1 MKKQVEETV
10 QQLIGLPLWSIGR
23 AGGLIWF
30 AFGAERREILL
41 RRGRKK
47 IVSEYSLHIQCA
59 WRIRKRNRIIVGYG
73 DRSYPSGDDP
83 YKEFPETEPD
93 KIGNNQLDQRTL
105 EFLRDHEQSP
115 LIVRSVK
122 ADAVGSIYITF
133 NQGYALDVFP
143 SSSLSTE
150 HWRFFRPA
158 SEEDHFVVTCE
169 GIEIE

>member
-1 MKKQVEETV
+1 MKKQVEKIV

-23 AGGLIWF
+23 AGGLVWF
-30 AFGAERREILL
+30 AFGVERREVLL
-41 RRGRKK
+41 RKGRKK
-47 IVSEYSLHIQCA
+47 IVSEYSLHLQCP
-59 WRIRKRNRIIVGYG
+59 WRIRKRSKIIVGYG

-83 YKEFPETEPD
+83 YKEFLETEPD

-105 EFLRDHEQSP
+105 KLIMDHKQSP

-122 ADAVGSIYITF
+122 SDASGGIYIAF
-133 NQGYALDVFP
+133 NQGYSLDVFP

-150 HWRFFRPA
+150 YWRFFKPA

>member
-1 MKKQVEETV
+1 MKRQVEKII

-30 AFGAERREILL
+30 AFGVERREVL
-41 RRGRKK
+41 RKGRKK
-47 IVSEYSLHIQCA
+47 IVSEYSLHVQCP
-59 WRIRKRNRIIVGYG
+59 WRIRKRNKIIVGYG

-83 YKEFPETEPD
+83 YREYSEIEPD
-93 KIGNNQLDQRTL
+93 KIGDNQLDQRTL
-105 EFLRDHEQSP
+105 KFLGDHEQSP

-122 ADAVGSIYITF
+122 ADAGGSIYITF
-133 NQGYALDVFP
+133 NQGYTLEVFP

-150 HWRFFRPA
+150 YWRFFRPA

>member
-1 MKKQVEETV
+1 MKNQIEKII

-23 AGGLIWF
+23 AGGLVWF
-30 AFGAERREILL
+30 AFGVERREVLV
-41 RRGRKK
+41 RRGVKK
-47 IVSEYSLHIQCA
+47 IVSEYSLHLQCP
-59 WRIRKRNRIIVGYG
+59 WRIRGRDKIIVGYG

-83 YKEFPETEPD
+83 YKEFSENEPD

-105 EFLRDHEQSP
+105 ELIMDHEQSP

-122 ADAVGSIYITF
+122 ADVVGSISIAF
-133 NQGYALDVFP
+133 NQGYILDVFP

-150 HWRFFRPA
+150 YWRFFRPA
-158 SEEDHFVVTCE
+158 SKEDHFVVTCK